1 MVKLGSGVPTN
12 ANKKGPG
19 RPKGSPNKPKPVTAT
34 KPTSEFTGTY
44 GRLDTNIGIEI
55 LPNTRYRVFSS
66 GNVGFT
72 NLRMILV
79 LNQGTDAEERLLIGP
94 VSPTIL
100 IGRDDEWRKDNNSTN
115 KNAALHVSE
124 LDGWAEAESKMELIQ
139 ECLGK
144 LNKSEE
150 D

>member
-12 ANKKGPG
+12 ADKRGPG
-19 RPKGSPNKPKPVTAT
+19 RPKGSPNKTKPVTAN
-34 KPTSEFTGTY
+34 KPQSEYTGTY
-44 GRLDTNIGIEI
+44 GRLDTNISIEI

-72 NLRMILV
+72 NLRFNLV
-79 LNQGTDAEERLLIGP
+79 LNPGTDAEEKLLVGP

-100 IGRDDEWRKDNNSTN
+100 IARDDQWRKDNNSVN

-124 LDGWAEAESKMELIQ
+124 LDGWEEAESKMELIQ